1 MAFNLITKFTTIYYN
16 IIVNFYLCLN
26 IILPYYDDVIIS
38 MQKQAF
44 ISLIQDVPQ
53 YKRIRLVNFI
63 NSMDPSELILL
74 DNNVAELISRYTD
87 SPLYSEDSDI
97 DDTQDHQH
105 VDEETEDVDEETED
119 VDEETEDVD
128 EETEDVDEE
137 TEDTEDAREETE
149 ETENVDEDVG
159 DVKNLSEY
167 SDEYEYTQD
176 YTKKNN

>member
-26 IILPYYDDVIIS
+26 MILPYYDDVIIS

-119 VDEETEDVD
+119 VDEETENVD
-128 EETEDVDEE
+128 
-137 TEDTEDAREETE
+137 EETE